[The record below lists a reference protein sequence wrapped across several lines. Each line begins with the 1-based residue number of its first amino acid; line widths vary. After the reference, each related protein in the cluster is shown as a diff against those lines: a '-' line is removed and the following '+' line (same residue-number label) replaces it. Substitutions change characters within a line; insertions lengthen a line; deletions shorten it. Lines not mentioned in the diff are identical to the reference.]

1 MDNQGPPPTIETN
14 TEDQKTE
21 TKKSISDKN
30 EIIVEEPKETK
41 EKNEIITEE
50 KKEKNEI
57 NIEKP
62 KEEISAKNETITENS
77 KKEKKKK
84 KNRLEMD
91 GFEKFMDQYPEN
103 LSGIFEFDF
112 YGDGLKPDC
121 IFWRDGR
128 KYYVFFNLD
137 ELRNKLDE
145 KWRYIFEKYPKNLED
160 LKEPLE
166 KYRLEYKGV
175 EYKENLGFFGIIAFR
190 MKFMIGE
197 EYRNEDI
204 KKRAIALAFLL
215 CQIDYRK
222 KEEYITIGMI
232 DSIDLNIYFYSFPI
246 FDTIKN
252 EIGEIN
258 IKTNNFEQ
266 KRESLNILCET
277 YNTLNEKIDNEF
289 SDNDKKI
296 LKSYLTNEA
305 NKKLIM
311 IEDNSPP
318 EDSEEYEK
326 MKSFRNKLNLIISL
340 NIDREVN
347 KSFFFDDDMFKF
359 KIIKDIKLEKFI
371 LLNSIHMKKFYDHL
385 VENFKNLRDLL
396 LQLDD
401 SDIEVDIE
409 KKMDF
414 IRKYMNKV
422 QDLAALK
429 GKISK
434 EINSKKAKMRE
445 QGIELIKSFYDY
457 FSSQKLLN
465 SENITKVAKQA
476 NISYEQVLNA
486 NIEKQL
492 LEKTEEIIDYKADE
506 TIKLIKEYD
515 LMEKLK
521 FINDPRFNATA
532 INGIMISRKIN
543 NPKNHLTDLY
553 SVYII

>member
-1 MDNQGPPPTIETN
+1 
-14 TEDQKTE
+14 
-21 TKKSISDKN
+21 
-30 EIIVEEPKETK
+30 
-41 EKNEIITEE
+41 
-50 KKEKNEI
+50 
-57 NIEKP
+57 
-62 KEEISAKNETITENS
+62 
-77 KKEKKKK
+77 
-84 KNRLEMD
+84 
-91 GFEKFMDQYPEN
+91 
-103 LSGIFEFDF
+103 
-112 YGDGLKPDC
+112 
-121 IFWRDGR
+121 
-128 KYYVFFNLD
+128 
-137 ELRNKLDE
+137 
-145 KWRYIFEKYPKNLED
+145 
-160 LKEPLE
+160 
-166 KYRLEYKGV
+166 
-175 EYKENLGFFGIIAFR
+175 
-190 MKFMIGE
+190 
-197 EYRNEDI
+197 
-204 KKRAIALAFLL
+204 
-215 CQIDYRK
+215 
-222 KEEYITIGMI
+222 
-232 DSIDLNIYFYSFPI
+232 
-246 FDTIKN
+246 
-252 EIGEIN
+252 
-258 IKTNNFEQ
+258 
-266 KRESLNILCET
+266 
-277 YNTLNEKIDNEF
+277 
-289 SDNDKKI
+289 
-296 LKSYLTNEA
+296 
-305 NKKLIM
+305 M
-311 IEDNSPP
+311 IEDNAPP

-422 QDLAALK
+422 QDLVALK

-445 QGIELIKSFYDY
+445 QGIELTKSFYDY

-543 NPKNHLTDLY
+543 NPKDHLTDLY